1 MAAFDLPLEAFEGV
15 IKVTGEVM
23 HDPAPKEIGGKG
35 LFTREIEEAL
45 DAGGIPTA
53 WLRNSRTRHDARFL
67 LWGQAT
73 RTILA
78 IPRAENRFISAM
90 RIWIS
95 AVWRSASQAVMRTPK
110 V

>member
-1 MAAFDLPLEAFEGV
+1 MTSEV
-15 IKVTGEVM
+15 I
-23 HDPAPKEIGGKG
+23 HDRALKEIGGKG

-45 DAGGIPTA
+45 DAGGNPHGVVS
-53 WLRNSRTRHDARFL
+53 NSRSRYDARLL

-78 IPRAENRFISAM
+78 IPRAENRFISAL

-95 AVWRSASQAVMRTPK
+95 AVWRSANRAVMRSPK
-110 V
+110 A